1 MDMLDGETEVKDYAL
16 ERLMMLSD
24 GVFAI
29 AMTLLAL
36 ELRPPEGWDGGFN
49 TLLEGMLAP
58 FFAFFWSF
66 LSIGIIWAS
75 HRQSFGRFRRAD
87 FGLTFYTLILLALV
101 TLIPA
106 ITRIMTIGHYSAPL
120 VWLYI
125 GLFQL
130 IGVVHALL
138 WCHAA
143 FFTSI
148 IKPGMSVTLR
158 VAIALIVLI
167 AAPLMTALGVL
178 ASGPGTRW
186 TPLLIPVVAFATG
199 YGRRWAERAGPQPLA
214 KAATARKAGAVRKP
228 APHRR

>member
-1 MDMLDGETEVKDYAL
+1 MDMLDGETELRDYAL

-36 ELRPPEGWDGGFN
+36 ELRPPEHWDGGFN
-49 TLLEGMLAP
+49 SLVEGMVAP

-66 LSIGIIWAS
+66 LSIGILWAS
-75 HRQSFGRFRRAD
+75 HRESFGRFRRAD
-87 FGLTFYTLILLALV
+87 FGLTLYTLILLALV

-106 ITRIMTIGHYSAPL
+106 ITRIMTVGHYSAAL

-130 IGVVHALL
+130 IGLVNALL

-143 FFTSI
+143 FFTTI
-148 IKPGMSVTLR
+148 IKPGMSVTER
-158 VAIALIVLI
+158 VAVTLIVLI

-186 TPLLIPVVAFATG
+186 TPLLIPVVGFITG
-199 YGRRWAERAGPQPLA
+199 YGRRWARHAAPQPSA
-214 KAATARKAGAVRKP
+214 PAASPRKAAPVRKP
-228 APHRR
+228 APRRR

>member
-1 MDMLDGETEVKDYAL
+1 MDMLDGETEVRDYSL

-36 ELRPPEGWDGGFN
+36 ELRPPEHWDGGFDS
-49 TLLEGMLAP
+49 LIEGMAAP

-87 FGLTFYTLILLALV
+87 FGLTLYTLILLALV

-106 ITRIMTIGHYSAPL
+106 TTRIMTLGHYSRAL

-130 IGVVHALL
+130 IGLVHALL

-143 FFTSI
+143 FFTTI
-148 IKPGMSVTLR
+148 VKPGMSLTLR
-158 VAIALIVLI
+158 IAVALIVLI

-178 ASGPGTRW
+178 ASDPATRW

-199 YGRRWAERAGPQPLA
+199 YGRRWAERAGRPPPAQVAP
-214 KAATARKAGAVRKP
+214 ARKAAAVRKP
-228 APHRR
+228 APRRR

>member
-1 MDMLDGETEVKDYAL
+1 MDMLDGETEVRDYSL

-36 ELRPPEGWDGGFN
+36 ELRPPEHWDGGFN
-49 TLLEGMLAP
+49 SLIEGMVAP

-66 LSIGIIWAS
+66 LPIGILWAS
-75 HRQSFGRFRRAD
+75 HRESFGRFRRAD
-87 FGLTFYTLILLALV
+87 FGLTLYTLILLALV

-106 ITRIMTIGHYSAPL
+106 TTRIMTLGRYSPPL

-130 IGVVHALL
+130 IGLVHALL

-143 FFTSI
+143 FFTTI
-148 IKPGMSVTLR
+148 IKPGMSVRER
-158 VAIALIVLI
+158 VAVALIVLI

-186 TPLLIPVVAFATG
+186 TPLLIPIVAFITG
-199 YGRRWAERAGPQPLA
+199 YGRRWAARSGPQPPKPA
-214 KAATARKAGAVRKP
+214 APSRKAAAVRK
-228 APHRR
+228 AASRRR